1 MRFSSVK
8 YGGQMFGAALTFRAS
23 RKETFSGG
31 SKRGE
36 RTEIIKL
43 AASIL
48 LAASWRRRRDLN
60 PRGGFIHPTPLAGEP
75 LRPLGYF
82 CKSYEIKKCGGE
94 SGIRTHGCFHIAG
107 FQDRFLQPL
116 GHLSTSGLRPNAK
129 KMIPHFSHIVN
140 CRLQYFSAFFP
151 NSALTWSGVQ
161 VIKSNKQREPA
172 RRKEQMTL

>member
-1 MRFSSVK
+1 MRFSSLK
-8 YGGQMFGAALTFRAS
+8 HRGQMFDAALTVRAS

-31 SKRGE
+31 SKKEE

-43 AASIL
+43 AASIS

-94 SGIRTHGCFHIAG
+94 SGIRTNGHLRVAG

-116 GHLSTSGLRPNAK
+116 GHLSITGGCPPLEHLWYNSISSGGLSTE
-129 KMIPHFSHIVN
+129 IPKFLTRKNFEKNEKRCCIL
-140 CRLQYFSAFFP
+140 LQ
-151 NSALTWSGVQ
+151 GV
-161 VIKSNKQREPA
+161 
-172 RRKEQMTL
+172 LL